1 MIFSSRY
8 FCNKND
14 KRIHLSPHPCP
25 RVIRNDPSY
34 SICLS
39 MSLFTLLPTMLFRLF
54 LLFVVEYAKEKF
66 WRICK
71 SSWLLLILFGYSR
84 NFITRQ
90 IFIIKAENLFKDQ
103 GWVTNTKHIYFNKT
117 SLIKLIVVS
126 SKINY

>member
-14 KRIHLSPHPCP
+14 KEIHLFPHPCP

-39 MSLFTLLPTMLFRLF
+39 MSLFTLLPTMLFRLSRSF
-54 LLFVVEYAKEKF
+54 LWSTAKEKKLKDLQIHRGF
-66 WRICK
+66 F
-71 SSWLLLILFGYSR
+71 LLYILLFGYSR
-84 NFITRQ
+84 NFITRL

-103 GWVTNTKHIYFNKT
+103 G
-117 SLIKLIVVS
+117 
-126 SKINY
+126 